1 MLLTLTLAY
10 KMSIGQ
16 AAIVSVISICIVMII
31 LAIMTGIL
39 ALLGM
44 FLKANKKNKE
54 EVKENNAKKDVEE
67 NVIKNV
73 VLQPMPEQSV
83 NVANQGIIAQL
94 DDKQLIA
101 VITAAIAASAN
112 TTTDKI
118 IVRSIRKVNSWK
130 NTALKEKAS
139 NIY

>member
-10 KMSIGQ
+10 KMSMGQ

-39 ALLGM
+39 ALFSVL
-44 FLKANKKNKE
+44 LNANEKKEDKI
-54 EVKENNAKKDVEE
+54 KENEPKKDVEE
-67 NVIKNV
+67 KVVKDV
-73 VLQPMPEQSV
+73 VLQQKTEESINMASQEI
-83 NVANQGIIAQL
+83 VAQI

-139 NIY
+139 NI